1 MTVLE
6 LRDIVVDYPTHTR
19 RAFGSASMVRA
30 VDHVD
35 LAVGASETVGLV
47 GESGSGKSTLGRIA
61 MRLLRPTAGVVSFL
75 GTPIDRLPEAGLR
88 AIRAQMGIVFQDPY
102 ASLNPRQRLET
113 IVALPF
119 RVHRRVGGAALRRQ
133 VLDLLDRV
141 GLKPADQFA
150 TKFPHQ
156 LSGGQ
161 RQRVAIARA
170 IALRP
175 KLVVA
180 DEPVSSLDV
189 SVGAQILDLLR
200 DLQRDLG
207 MSYLFISHD
216 LAVVHAMSRRV
227 AVMYRG
233 QIVEE
238 GPSTD
243 VLLRAAHPYTQLLV
257 ASIPQ
262 LLTIDAAIAAPVARP
277 AATASACSFEPRCP
291 HAMSRCTSDPPA
303 LEPAGDRA
311 EHRVRCFAATAPT
324 PPDSWLAAREALHRR
339 LKTDAKS
346 TASV

>member
-1 MTVLE
+1 MLE
-6 LRDIVVDYPTHTR
+6 LRNIVVDYPAR
-19 RAFGSASMVRA
+19 GQRAFGAVRTMRA

-35 LAVGASETVGLV
+35 LLVGEGETVGLV

-61 MRLLRPTAGVVSFL
+61 IRLLRPTEGTVSFL
-75 GTPIDRLPEAGLR
+75 GQPIHDVAETRLRPM
-88 AIRAQMGIVFQDPY
+88 RAQMGIVFQDPY

-113 IVALPF
+113 ILSLPF
-119 RVHRRVGGAALRRQ
+119 RVHTAIRGSTLRRH
-133 VLDLLDRV
+133 VLNLLDRV
-141 GLKPADQFA
+141 GLRPADQFT

-175 KLVVA
+175 RLIVA

-200 DLQRDLG
+200 DLQRELG

-216 LAVVHAMSRRV
+216 LAVVHSMARRV

-238 GPSTD
+238 GPSSD

-262 LLTIDAAIAAPVARP
+262 LLSDGESVAAARTP
-277 AATASACSFEPRCP
+277 REDSTTRCHFETRCP
-291 HAMSRCTSDPPA
+291 HAFDRCYSETPELKPV
-303 LEPAGDRA
+303 DRRS
-311 EHRVRCFAATAPT
+311 EHRVRCFAATIPS
-324 PPDSWLAAREALHRR
+324 PPDSWLRVRQALTRR
-339 LKTDAKS
+339 LNSGAES
-346 TASV
+346 TP

>member
-1 MTVLE
+1 MNVLE
-6 LRDIVVDYPTHTR
+6 LRDIVVDYPIRGH
-19 RAFGSASMVRA
+19 RAFGAMRTMRA

-35 LAVGASETVGLV
+35 LLVGPGETVGLV
-47 GESGSGKSTLGRIA
+47 GESGSGKSTLGRVA
-61 MRLLRPTAGVVSFL
+61 MRLLRPTAGAVSFL
-75 GTPIDRLPEAGLR
+75 GVPIHDDTERRLRPM
-88 AIRAQMGIVFQDPY
+88 RAQMGIVFQDPY

-113 IVALPF
+113 ILSLPF
-119 RVHRRVGGAALRRQ
+119 RVHTPAQGSTLRRH

-141 GLKPADQFA
+141 GLRPADQFT

-180 DEPVSSLDV
+180 DEPISSLDV

-200 DLQRDLG
+200 DLQRELG

-216 LAVVHAMSRRV
+216 LAVVHAMARRV

-238 GPSTD
+238 GPSSD
-243 VLLRAAHPYTQLLV
+243 VLLRAAHPYTQLLI

-262 LLTIDAAIAAPVARP
+262 LLSDGESIAAARNP
-277 AATASACSFEPRCP
+277 QATGTTPCRFETRCP
-291 HAMSRCTSDPPA
+291 HAFNRCFSDTPELVPV
-303 LEPAGDRA
+303 DHQS
-311 EHRVRCFAATAPT
+311 EHRVRCFAATIPT
-324 PPDSWLAAREALHRR
+324 PPDSWLRVRQALERR
-339 LKTDAKS
+339 LRTGMES
-346 TASV
+346 TTSA